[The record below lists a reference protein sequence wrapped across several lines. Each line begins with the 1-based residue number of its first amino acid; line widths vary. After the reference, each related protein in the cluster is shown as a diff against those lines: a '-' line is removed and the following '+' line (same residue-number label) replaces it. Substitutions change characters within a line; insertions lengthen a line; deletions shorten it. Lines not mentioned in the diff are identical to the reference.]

1 MDKLLHFA
9 LSFVLSASLN
19 SFIPRERA
27 NVLTVSV
34 CVGKEVWDY
43 YNPPH
48 SAEWLDLAAGI
59 GGILAADMV
68 VLKIEEKAQKE
79 SQP

>member
-9 LSFVLSASLN
+9 LSFVLTASLN
-19 SFIPRERA
+19 SFMPREKA
-27 NVLTVSV
+27 NMLTVSV
-34 CVGKEVWDY
+34 CAGKEVWDY

-48 SAEWLDLAAGI
+48 SAEVLDLAAGI
-59 GGILAADMV
+59 GGILAADIV